1 MYIKD
6 IKYLNDKE
14 AYITR
19 QVFLGGE
26 AFVEVEL
33 HPH

>member
-1 MYIKD
+1 LKFITD

-19 QVFLGGE
+19 QVLDPSCLE
-26 AFVEVEL
+26 NE
-33 HPH
+33 